1 MLHPKKITSMIEVI
15 FIRLSILLGGS
26 IFLMRSI
33 INIILETKINP
44 KHTSIDFSINF
55 LVPN

>member
-1 MLHPKKITSMIEVI
+1 MIEVI

-26 IFLMRSI
+26 IFLMRS

>member
-1 MLHPKKITSMIEVI
+1 MIEVI

>member
-1 MLHPKKITSMIEVI
+1 MIEVI

-33 INIILETKINP
+33 ILETKINP